1 MEESMVDVC
10 VTEDAEVAKSWTK
23 SAAEIFMEEMRA
35 KKQLRAKL
43 ELLEKEVNLGHQ
55 LLLQTK
61 TFLRSKEAL
70 LKSKVRTSYSKCHK
84 FWRGKVVLA
93 HKSLVD
99 EQVNAAKER
108 LGLTRRFDKF
118 NIDSKFNI
126 DAMIAKIDELAPGAK
141 YKSARPTPAPSR
153 SCSCR
158 PFHKK
163 EQPQVRYFTIP
174 IPPLRLQ
181 QRQRYNERSP
191 PQRVTTPHRKSEDLV
206 ETPSGIRGDQSIV
219 FHGDEIAEDLS
230 YDHLTQLK
238 DGEDEYFWDGYF
250 RFYEEESEVAADADL
265 GFICDEVVYSYAE
278 VEDGDYYEVDD
289 FAENDAEIDFAENDA
304 EIDFAEDDD
313 AEEEFAEDDSGGDY

>member
-1 MEESMVDVC
+1 M
-10 VTEDAEVAKSWTK
+10 
-23 SAAEIFMEEMRA
+23 
-35 KKQLRAKL
+35 
-43 ELLEKEVNLGHQ
+43 
-55 LLLQTK
+55 
-61 TFLRSKEAL
+61 
-70 LKSKVRTSYSKCHK
+70 
-84 FWRGKVVLA
+84 
-93 HKSLVD
+93 
-99 EQVNAAKER
+99 NAAKER
-108 LGLTRRFDKF
+108 LGLTRLREKF
-118 NIDSKFNI
+118 NIGAKFNI
-126 DAMIAKIDELAPGAK
+126 DAMVAKIDELAPGAK

-289 FAENDAEIDFAENDA
+289 FAENDAEIDFAEADA

>member
-1 MEESMVDVC
+1 M
-10 VTEDAEVAKSWTK
+10 
-23 SAAEIFMEEMRA
+23 
-35 KKQLRAKL
+35 
-43 ELLEKEVNLGHQ
+43 
-55 LLLQTK
+55 
-61 TFLRSKEAL
+61 
-70 LKSKVRTSYSKCHK
+70 
-84 FWRGKVVLA
+84 
-93 HKSLVD
+93 
-99 EQVNAAKER
+99 
-108 LGLTRRFDKF
+108 TRRFDKF

-141 YKSARPTPAPSR
+141 YKSARPAPAPSR
-153 SCSCR
+153 SSTRR

-163 EQPQVRYFTIP
+163 EQPSVRYFTIP

-181 QRQRYNERSP
+181 QRQRYSERSP
-191 PQRVTTPHRKSEDLV
+191 PQQVTTPHRKSEDLV

-289 FAENDAEIDFAENDA
+289 FAENDAEIDFAEADA